1 MELYT
6 SQVYHTVKVYEAKIA
21 AEMGFKLMVN
31 VLVHIQPHNLNKF
44 GLLELDGEFYSDF
57 PLSFPTAHD

>member
-1 MELYT
+1 
-6 SQVYHTVKVYEAKIA
+6 
-21 AEMGFKLMVN
+21 MVN

-57 PLSFPTAHD
+57 PLSFPTAHDWLTKITPLWFKKAENRFAFSHQL